1 MEKLCSRCGTKFVG
15 NIDLLSGDFAA
26 MAWTS
31 IRKPLSGSIIRIAF
45 VRNVSGIF
53 GTRSMLSTFL
63 RFTVKIDRVSWNG
76 LKNYCGAK
84 G

>member
-1 MEKLCSRCGTKFVG
+1 MKKLMVIPLVAAGM
-15 NIDLLSGDFAA
+15 AA
-26 MAWTS
+26 MVGCSTTPV
-31 IRKPLSGSIIRIAF
+31 KESIIRIAF

-63 RFTVKIDRVSWNG
+63 RFIVKIDRVSWNG

>member
-1 MEKLCSRCGTKFVG
+1 MEKLCSRCGTKFVA
-15 NIDLLSGDFAA
+15 ISIYCRATLQLL
-26 MAWTS
+26 AWTS

-45 VRNVSGIF
+45 VRNVSGVF

-63 RFTVKIDRVSWNG
+63 RFIVKIDRVSWNG